1 MGHYSPLF
9 CLKNPTKNYMTFIC
23 VIPLTVV
30 RGSNFDTCK
39 TVGNPVQETMLNVK
53 VLNWGFL
60 KAENLTSTRT

>member
-1 MGHYSPLF
+1 
-9 CLKNPTKNYMTFIC
+9 MTFIC

-60 KAENLTSTRT
+60 KAENFDFNPNIGTCRRQKLYLVSNTS

>member
-1 MGHYSPLF
+1 
-9 CLKNPTKNYMTFIC
+9 MTFIC